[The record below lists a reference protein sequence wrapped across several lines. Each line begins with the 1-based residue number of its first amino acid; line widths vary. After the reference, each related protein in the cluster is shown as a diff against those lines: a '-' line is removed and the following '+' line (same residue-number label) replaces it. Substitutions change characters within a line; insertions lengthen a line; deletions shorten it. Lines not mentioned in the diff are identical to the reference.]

1 MTMSI
6 IELIH
11 QIVNEARAE
20 VGSGG
25 TVLERRGGVL
35 GVRV

>member
-6 IELIH
+6 IEH
-11 QIVNEARAE
+11 MDQIVKEARAE

-25 TVLERRGGVL
+25 TVLERCGGVL
-35 GVRV
+35 